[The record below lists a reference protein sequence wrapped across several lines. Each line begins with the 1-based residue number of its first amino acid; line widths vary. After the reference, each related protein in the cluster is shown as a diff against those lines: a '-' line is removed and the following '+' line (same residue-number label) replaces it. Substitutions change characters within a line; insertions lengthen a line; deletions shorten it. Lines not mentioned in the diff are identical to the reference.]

1 MAQRRF
7 GNVLSSRLE
16 GNDREN
22 VVGQGKVVHQPT
34 TASTRSTLG
43 DIGNNPP
50 AKVYTRTQK
59 ELNVHP
65 RRPLH
70 KSKTTTTLLPKA
82 SGEKDE
88 AKVESVRVRS
98 AEPMDLDNVKEVVDE
113 VSEAFK
119 QCEII
124 DIDAEDSCN
133 SQFCSEYANEIYR
146 YLLEYEKEFVV
157 NDYMKEQKRLNERTR
172 LNERMRSILV
182 DWLVQ
187 VHDKFKLLQE
197 TLHLTVSYV
206 DRYLSKEI
214 VPRNEL
220 QLVGVTAM
228 LLASKYEEMYAPE
241 IGDFV
246 YITDQ
251 AYDKALIR
259 QTEAKMFTTLEHKL
273 GDPLCLHFLRR
284 NSKAAQA
291 EPETHNMAK
300 YFMELM
306 LVDYEST
313 KFLPSEKA
321 AAALCLA
328 LKLLDDSE
336 WTPTLE
342 HYSSYSESSLKQ
354 CMKRISQLILR
365 TKNKT
370 SEITAVTNKYGK
382 HKFMK
387 VSLSPCL
394 DPDTLFKIAED
405 L

>member
-1 MAQRRF
+1 MAQRRC
-7 GNVLSSRLE
+7 GNVISSRLE
-16 GNDREN
+16 GDNTEN
-22 VVGQGKVVHQPT
+22 MVGRGKLIQQST
-34 TASTRSTLG
+34 TTSTRSTLG
-43 DIGNNPP
+43 DIGNNAAALINPG
-50 AKVYTRTQK
+50 KVCTRAQK

-65 RRPLH
+65 RRGLH
-70 KSKTTTTLLPKA
+70 KSKATTSLSNVGGKNEEQEVKT
-82 SGEKDE
+82 
-88 AKVESVRVRS
+88 VRVRPP
-98 AEPMDLDNVKEVVDE
+98 EPMDLDNVKEVVDE

-119 QCEII
+119 QCEIT
-124 DIDAEDSCN
+124 DIDAEDFEN
-133 SQFCSEYANEIYR
+133 SQLCAEYANEIYH
-146 YLLEYEKEFVV
+146 YLLTYEKTFVV
-157 NDYMKEQKRLNERTR
+157 SDYMKDQKRLNES
-172 LNERMRSILV
+172 MRSILV

-187 VHDKFKLLQE
+187 VHDKFRLLQE

-206 DRYLSKEI
+206 DRYLSKET

-246 YITDQ
+246 FITDQ
-251 AYDKALIR
+251 AYDRALICK
-259 QTEAKMFTTLEHKL
+259 TEAKMFATLDFKL

-291 EPETHNMAK
+291 DPNKHTMAK

-313 KFLPSEKA
+313 KYFPSEKA

-328 LKLLDDSE
+328 MNLVDDSE

-354 CMKRISQLILR
+354 CMKRIAQLVLR
-365 TKNKT
+365 AKNK
-370 SEITAVTNKYGK
+370 SSKQTAVTNKYSK
-382 HKFMK
+382 HKFLK
-387 VSLSPCL
+387 VSISPCL
-394 DPDTLFKIAED
+394 DSDKLFNIAED
-405 L
+405 F